1 MFNHNRSNEQSEVDL
16 LRWVMYTCCMKLTE
30 LIEHCH
36 LDLAQL
42 NRDVINREILAN
54 YSDSEIVDL
63 TRAWLRGIGNQHQVP
78 GDLVWRMSDIA
89 AQWSETHR
97 ITQSQLIFLIQ
108 NCLEQWHQIQ
118 LESRVEMGL

>member
-1 MFNHNRSNEQSEVDL
+1 
-16 LRWVMYTCCMKLTE
+16 MKLTE